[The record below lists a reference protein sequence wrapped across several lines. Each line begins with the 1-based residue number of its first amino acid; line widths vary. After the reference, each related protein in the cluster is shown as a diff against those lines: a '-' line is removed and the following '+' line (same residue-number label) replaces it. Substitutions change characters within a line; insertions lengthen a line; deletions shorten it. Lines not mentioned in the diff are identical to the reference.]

1 MELSIDTSSNF
12 AGIALSHEGE
22 MFAEYTWKTARNHS
36 TELVPRIETL
46 MKQHNSEIKSCTA
59 VFVATG
65 PGSFNGLRV
74 GLSAAK
80 GFALSLAVP
89 LIGINTLEIEAY
101 PFAWT
106 GMNVCAIHNAGREE
120 IAAALYSH
128 SGGWHEIRKPHITTI
143 TVLCGQ
149 ITEPTIFCGEVL
161 EDMFDQV
168 TTILGRNAHI
178 APDVCRIRRTSCL
191 AHLGWKRF
199 SHNDF
204 DDPVTLQPLYLR
216 QPPITQRKI
225 KQKQQ

>member
-1 MELSIDTSSNF
+1 MELSLDTSSNL
-12 AGIALSHEGE
+12 AGIALSYEGE

-46 MKQHNSEIKSCTA
+46 IKQHNREMKSCTA
-59 VFVATG
+59 IFAATG

-80 GFALSLAVP
+80 GFALSLSVP

-101 PFAWT
+101 PFAWSERP
-106 GMNVCAIHNAGREE
+106 VCAIHNAGREE
-120 IAAALYSH
+120 IAAALYSQ
-128 SGGWHEIRKPHITTI
+128 SGGWHEIKKPHITTI
-143 TVLCGQ
+143 TELCRQ
-149 ITEPTIFCGEVL
+149 ITEPTVFCGETL
-161 EDMFDQV
+161 PGMIDQLSTV
-168 TTILGRNAHI
+168 LGRNAVI
-178 APDVCRIRRTSCL
+178 PPDVCRIRRTSCL

-199 SHNDF
+199 IRNDF
-204 DDPVTLQPLYLR
+204 DDPAALQPLYLR